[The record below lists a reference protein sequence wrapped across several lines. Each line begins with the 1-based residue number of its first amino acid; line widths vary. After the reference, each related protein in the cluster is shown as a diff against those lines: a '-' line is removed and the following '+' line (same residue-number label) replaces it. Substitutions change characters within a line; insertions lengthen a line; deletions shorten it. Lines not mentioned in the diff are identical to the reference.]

1 MGKTREKVSFDAY
14 YRQIYADRWDGL
26 QEALLSEPHQ
36 IPLDSRDAPYYLDEA
51 SVIAAQTLPVSP
63 GSTVLDMC
71 AAPGGKSLI
80 LSTQLGD
87 TGTLVCN
94 DRSSQRR
101 ARLHRVLDTYTS
113 EEVRNRIRIT
123 SHDASKWALYESE
136 RYDSILLDAPCSS
149 ERHVL
154 RDPSAMAAWSVS
166 RTRNLQS
173 LQFAMLAS
181 ALEAVKVGGYI
192 LYSTCSINPHEN
204 QDIVNRLEKKRQG
217 RYRFVDTGFD
227 RGEYCSPGVLIL
239 PDTEENLG
247 PIYYV
252 LIERTA

>member
-14 YRQIYADRWDGL
+14 YRKIYEDRWEGL
-26 QEALLSEPHQ
+26 QNALLSDPQQ
-36 IPLDSRDAPYYLDEA
+36 IPLDDRDSPYYLDEA
-51 SVIAAQTLPVSP
+51 SVIAAQALPVSP
-63 GSTVLDMC
+63 GSAVLDMC

-80 LSTQLGD
+80 LSRNLGA

-101 ARLHRVLDTYTS
+101 ARLHRVLDQYTPV
-113 EEVRNRIRIT
+113 EVRSRIRIT
-123 SHDASKWALYESE
+123 SHDASRWALYETDQ
-136 RYDSILLDAPCSS
+136 YDSILLDAPCSS

-154 RDPSAMAAWSVS
+154 RDPSAIAAWSVS

-173 LQFAMLAS
+173 IQFAMLAS
-181 ALEAVKVGGYI
+181 ALEAVKIGGHI

-204 QDIVNRLEKKRQG
+204 QDVAHRLEKKRSG
-217 RYRFVDTGFD
+217 RYRFVDTELL
-227 RGEYCSPGVLIL
+227 RGEYCDPGVLIL
-239 PDTEENLG
+239 PDSEENIG

-252 LIERTA
+252 LIQRTA